1 MAEQNNSTKSAPIP
15 NIERQALVLR
25 SNEGISEASKP
36 GLPPEI
42 QALTPEEI
50 KQVEVVL
57 KHIAEAYTNE
67 IERKNQTDKLLL
79 DVSKEAKEPDSTM
92 RDIGWVL
99 KIYTD
104 GAINKSNEAEKVK
117 VQELKVQEEKI
128 EVQEE
133 KIEAQD
139 IEIKAQDKETTQIQV
154 QKENKEGI
162 HNLPELLKSTDKL
175 IKEAFR
181 GKGPEEIIG
190 PEYKIALDKAKNER
204 AKVILDPNGEIAA
217 KARREGKEPREVT
230 FDDLSPEQQQ
240 IANEQAEGIA
250 LRQFSSAL
258 ISKAPDAYKEKL
270 TAQFEKLNK
279 VVSTYAPDFL
289 PVGWTDPKLGVKEY
303 ETMKSVPGLSG
314 RFVK

>member
-1 MAEQNNSTKSAPIP
+1 
-15 NIERQALVLR
+15 
-25 SNEGISEASKP
+25 
-36 GLPPEI
+36 
-42 QALTPEEI
+42 
-50 KQVEVVL
+50 
-57 KHIAEAYTNE
+57 
-67 IERKNQTDKLLL
+67 
-79 DVSKEAKEPDSTM
+79 
-92 RDIGWVL
+92 
-99 KIYTD
+99 
-104 GAINKSNEAEKVK
+104 
-117 VQELKVQEEKI
+117 VQEEKI

-133 KIEAQD
+133 KIEVQDKELKVQDKELKVQDKELKAQD

-204 AKVILDPNGEIAA
+204 AKVILDLNGEIAA

-250 LRQFSSAL
+250 LRQFSTAL

-289 PVGWTDPKLGVKEY
+289 PVG
-303 ETMKSVPGLSG
+303 
-314 RFVK
+314 